1 MRNFQSSSPFR
12 SYLPLTTPHP
22 RPASAYTHELQYRA
36 TMSTAHHDGEGSS
49 GSTDS
54 HIPTLEALPTEI
66 IQQVAS
72 YLIREDH
79 DIDAN
84 RWDVNLKMRIAPVGI
99 CQLRAASKTLRSK
112 TQHVFPRCLAV
123 KVVAFDML
131 SLVKLFDLAMSESYA
146 SRVQSLVF
154 VAPRDKSNDGIQKI
168 LMVNHNLHNGAVA
181 TASSMRLPC
190 QQATEVLYMMIAF
203 RLLQNLQTV
212 IVSSSIQHCYPASVR
227 QSSLAKH
234 PPTMILAAA
243 MASKAQLQH
252 IIMCDRNT
260 GAAHGVKP
268 RILDGFL
275 AGIVRFNTL
284 KTISLVLPTRNCKFL
299 AIFSS
304 YEEANFS

>member
-1 MRNFQSSSPFR
+1 
-12 SYLPLTTPHP
+12 
-22 RPASAYTHELQYRA
+22 
-36 TMSTAHHDGEGSS
+36 MSTAHHGGEGSS

-54 HIPTLEALPTEI
+54 HLPTLEALPTEI

-72 YLIREDH
+72 YLVREDH

-84 RWDVNLKMRIAPVGI
+84 RWDAKSKVRIAPVGI
-99 CQLRAASKTLRSK
+99 CQLRAASKTLWAK
-112 TQHVFPRCLAV
+112 TEHVFPRCLAV

-154 VAPRDKSNDGIQKI
+154 VASRDKSNDGIHKI
-168 LMVNHNLHNGAVA
+168 LMVPHNLHNGAVA
-181 TASSMRLPC
+181 TARSMRLLC

-212 IVSSSIQHCYPASVR
+212 MVSSSSIQHCYPASVR
-227 QSSLAKH
+227 QKCLAKH

-243 MASKAQLQH
+243 VASEAQLQH
-252 IIMCDRNT
+252 IVMCDRKT

-268 RILDGFL
+268 RILDRFL
-275 AGIVRFNTL
+275 PKIVQFNTF
-284 KTISLVLPTRNCKFL
+284 KTISLVLTTQNCRFL
-299 AIFSS
+299 AIFPS